1 MSTATAP
8 PRKGRGKGRLKPQHL
23 DYIKYIQSGIPR
35 YEAAIKAGFNQY
47 TAQKAKQRIEG
58 LPEVQKLLELAHVNA
73 QLEGQYGRKEAVE
86 EVDKAIAF
94 AYQKENPA
102 AIAKLLEHKSKLF
115 GLLIERVDVTTTY
128 IDLKGALEAAKQ
140 RVLVNLNPVQPTADR
155 GIVALQSQAQAG
167 DSAGNS
173 FTTHTPSADPL
184 PTLSDSPTGTSTSID
199 NAVQPERLQENDAS
213 TDPQTQA

>member
-1 MSTATAP
+1 MSTATAT

-73 QLEGQYGRKEAVE
+73 QLEGQYGRKEAVA

-94 AYQKENPA
+94 AYQQKHPA

-115 GLLIERVDVTTTY
+115 GLLVEKIDVTTTY
-128 IDLKGALEAAKQ
+128 IDLKGALDQAKE
-140 RVLVNLNPVQPTADR
+140 RVLKQLNPMNR
-155 GIVALQSQAQAG
+155 GIVAIQTASAQMGQNSQIDNSSVQS
-167 DSAGNS
+167 DP
-173 FTTHTPSADPL
+173 TPSR
-184 PTLSDSPTGTSTSID
+184 SDSSDDASTSID
-199 NAVQPERLQENDAS
+199 NIDDTPRLQENDTS
-213 TDPQTQA
+213 TDTSTQA